1 MDRTYLMVDDYL
13 PSVLNRWYF
22 KCVHSVCLGGIF
34 ARAFVWLRFCSNDLV
49 QLIPLPTSVQ
59 TRSIVL
65 HKQHSVWN
73 ETQFLIANPV
83 CPFNGVNHLLN
94 VLIFIWKTI

>member
-59 TRSIVL
+59 TKVPLCLERNAIFNSQPSVSFQRSE
-65 HKQHSVWN
+65 SSF
-73 ETQFLIANPV
+73 E
-83 CPFNGVNHLLN
+83 CVNIYL
-94 VLIFIWKTI
+94 